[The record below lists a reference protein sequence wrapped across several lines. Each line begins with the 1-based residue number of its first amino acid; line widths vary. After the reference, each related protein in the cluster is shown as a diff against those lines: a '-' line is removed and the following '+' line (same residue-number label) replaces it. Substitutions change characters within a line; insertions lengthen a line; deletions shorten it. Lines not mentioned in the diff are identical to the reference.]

1 MTNDVETNTAQ
12 TSPDK
17 DKAGEY
23 ALGLLEG
30 AERDAFEAQLQS
42 DPSLALEVARWQEH
56 FAALGMDVEE
66 VAPPV
71 SVLKILKRE
80 LWGENQMPWHRRI
93 RVWEYAI
100 GGMAAALVAYAV
112 FSSDAFYEAEVRV
125 LQASISSSE
134 IDLQVAFASN
144 VGTGLLRI
152 EQAGVAPAQGRVF
165 ELWAIAE
172 GAAPVS
178 LGVLPQGRVTALRLD
193 ETLSA
198 LVRVGVT
205 FALSDEPTG
214 GSPTGA
220 PTGPVLGVG
229 ALQVLT
235 NL

>member
-1 MTNDVETNTAQ
+1 MSIETETNTAQ
-12 TSPDK
+12 TPPHK

-23 ALGLLEG
+23 AFGLLEG
-30 AERDAFEAQLQS
+30 AERDAFEAQLQV
-42 DPSLALEVARWQEH
+42 DPTLAIEVARWQEH

-66 VAPPV
+66 VAPPA

-112 FSSDAFYEAEVRV
+112 FSSDAFNDVQVPV
-125 LQASISSSE
+125 LQASIASTE
-134 IDLQVAFASN
+134 IDLQVAFALN

-152 EQAGVAPAQGRVF
+152 EQAGVAPAEGRVF
-165 ELWAIAE
+165 ELWVIAD
-172 GAAPVS
+172 GIAPVS
-178 LGVLPQGRVTALRLD
+178 LGVLPKVRVTALRLD
-193 ETLSA
+193 ESQSA
-198 LVRVGVT
+198 LVRAGVT
-205 FALSDEPTG
+205 LALSDEPTG
-214 GSPTGA
+214 GSPTGS
-220 PTGPVLGVG
+220 PTGVVLGAG